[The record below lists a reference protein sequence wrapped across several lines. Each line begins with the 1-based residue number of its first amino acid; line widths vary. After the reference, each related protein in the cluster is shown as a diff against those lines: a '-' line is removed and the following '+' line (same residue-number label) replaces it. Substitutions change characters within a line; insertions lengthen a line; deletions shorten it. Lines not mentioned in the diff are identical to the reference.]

1 MDLFASKE
9 SSPDEGSQAPLAER
23 MRPRTLDE
31 FVGQQHLVGKA
42 RPLRKLIETG
52 NIPSMIFWGPP
63 GSGKTSLAFLIA
75 NLVNADFIGRS
86 AVTTGIK
93 EVKQIVQRARMVR
106 KAHKRRTI
114 LFLDE
119 IHRFNKAQQDAF
131 LPHVEKGTITLIGA
145 TTENPSFEVIGPL
158 LSRSRIFVFNP
169 LEEEDLMVILK
180 QAMSEERGLGPLK
193 PEADEEV
200 LRFIIKISDGDAR
213 RALNAIEAATQVTEP
228 GKEGKRIITRETT
241 EAVLERKFL
250 LYDKAGEEHYN
261 LISAFI
267 KSLRGSDADA
277 AVYWLMRMIDSGEDP
292 LYLARRM
299 VILAGEDIG
308 LADPQALVVAN
319 AAKDAIHFVGYP
331 ECVFHLVEAAIYL
344 ALAPKSN
351 ATLKAIQ
358 AARKDIEE
366 TQAEPVP
373 IHLRN
378 APTGLMKH
386 LGYGKDY
393 QYPHSFED
401 AVADQTYRPPKVE
414 GHVYYKPTDR
424 GFEARLQERLKNIR
438 ERKRKSPSKRTK
450 PKDK

>member
-1 MDLFASKE
+1 MDLFTTKDAQKE
-9 SSPDEGSQAPLAER
+9 NSSQAPLAER
-23 MRPRTLDE
+23 MRPRNLDE
-31 FVGQQHLVGKA
+31 FCGQEHLVGKQ
-42 RPLRKLIETG
+42 RPLRKLIESG

-75 NLVNADFIGRS
+75 NLVHAEFIGRS

-93 EVKQIVQRARMVR
+93 EVRQIVEKAKAVW
-106 KAHKRRTI
+106 KAHRKKTI

-131 LPHVEKGTITLIGA
+131 LPHVERGTITLIGA

-158 LSRSRIFVFNP
+158 LSRSRVFVFNP
-169 LEEEDLMVILK
+169 LKEEDLLAIVK
-180 QAMSEERGLGPLK
+180 KAMTDERGLSPLK
-193 PEADEEV
+193 PEADEDV
-200 LRFIIKISDGDAR
+200 LGFIIQIADGDAR
-213 RALNAIEAATQVTEP
+213 RALNAIEASVQVTEP
-228 GKEGKRIITRETT
+228 NEKGQRIITKDTVQ
-241 EAVLERKFL
+241 AVLERKFL

-267 KSLRGSDADA
+267 KSMRGSDADA

-319 AAKDAIHFVGYP
+319 AAKDAVHFVGYP

-344 ALAPKSN
+344 SLAPKSN

-358 AARKDIEE
+358 KAREDVQG

-373 IHLRN
+373 LHLRN
-378 APTGLMKH
+378 APTGLMKR
-386 LGYGKDY
+386 LGYGEGY
-393 QYPHSFED
+393 QYPHSFEG
-401 AVADQTYRPPKVE
+401 AVEDQKYRPKKIE
-414 GHVYYKPTDR
+414 GHVYYIPTNR
-424 GFEARLQERLKNIR
+424 GFEAKLSERLKNLL
-438 ERKRKSPSKRTK
+438 ERKRSMR
-450 PKDK
+450 DKKKK

>member
-1 MDLFASKE
+1 VDLFASKE

-23 MRPRTLDE
+23 MRPRNLDE

-42 RPLRKLIETG
+42 RPLRKLIEAG

-93 EVKQIVQRARMVR
+93 EVKQIVERARMVW

-131 LPHVEKGTITLIGA
+131 LPHVERGTITLIGA

-158 LSRSRIFVFNP
+158 LSRCRVFVFNP
-169 LEEEDLMVILK
+169 LEEKDLIKILR
-180 QAMSEERGLGPLK
+180 QALSDDRGLAEFK
-193 PEADEEV
+193 PQVPDEV
-200 LRFIIKISDGDAR
+200 LSFIVKISDGDAR

-358 AARKDIEE
+358 AARKDIEK
-366 TQAEPVP
+366 TQTEPVP
-373 IHLRN
+373 LHLRN
-378 APTGLMKH
+378 APTGLMKR
-386 LGYGKDY
+386 LGYSKDY

-401 AVADQTYRPPKVE
+401 AVEDQAYRPPKVD
-414 GHVYYKPTDR
+414 GHVYYMPTDR
-424 GFEARLQERLKNIR
+424 GFEARLKERVKALR
-438 ERKRKSPSKRTK
+438 ERKRAMREKRK
-450 PKDK
+450 KK

>member
-1 MDLFASKE
+1 VDLFASKE
-9 SSPDEGSQAPLAER
+9 SSPDESSQAPLAER
-23 MRPRTLDE
+23 MRPRNLDE
-31 FVGQQHLVGKA
+31 FAGQQHLVGKG
-42 RPLRKLIETG
+42 RPLRKLIETD

-63 GSGKTSLAFLIA
+63 GSGKTSLAFVIA
-75 NLVNADFIGRS
+75 KLVDADFIAKS
-86 AVTTGIK
+86 AVAAGIK
-93 EVKQIVQRARMVR
+93 DVREIVQRAKLAW
-106 KAHKRRTI
+106 KAHKRKTI

-119 IHRFNKAQQDAF
+119 IHRFNKAQQDGF
-131 LPHVEKGTITLIGA
+131 LPHVERGTITLIGA

-158 LSRSRIFVFNP
+158 LSRSRVFIFNP
-169 LEEEDLMVILK
+169 LEEEDLKKILL
-180 QAMSEERGLGPLK
+180 QARSDERGLAGMK
-193 PEADEEV
+193 PEASDEV
-200 LRFIIKISDGDAR
+200 LDFIIKISDGDAR
-213 RALNAIEAATQVTEP
+213 RALNAIEAAVQVTEP
-228 GKEGKRIITRETT
+228 DKNGKRGITKKTI

-267 KSLRGSDADA
+267 KSMRGSDADA
-277 AVYWLMRMIDSGEDP
+277 AVYWLMRMVESGEDP

-373 IHLRN
+373 LHLRN
-378 APTGLMKH
+378 APTGLMKR

-401 AVADQTYRPPKVE
+401 AVEDQTYRPPKVE

-424 GFEARLQERLKNIR
+424 GFEARLKERLKALR
-438 ERKRKSPSKRTK
+438 DRKRTMREKRK
-450 PKDK
+450 KK